1 MIALPVLRCA
11 GCAPLVWAR
20 RYAQHP
26 SGIFGP
32 SGRSCWV
39 VVGAERIAGVEIIHL
54 DKRMKARDWRT
65 FAHRATADNHG
76 RALTESAPPLWQ
88 ATEIDT
94 DGPIGDV
101 RRATLERALADS
113 AATPLGDHT
122 ITITTIDSL
131 KGSPHV

>member
-20 RYAQHP
+20 RYSPHP
-26 SGIFGP
+26 DGIFGP
-32 SGRSCWV
+32 TGRSCWV
-39 VVGAERIAGVEIIHL
+39 VVGAERIAGVEIVHL
-54 DKRMKARDWRT
+54 DERMAARGWRT

-88 ATEIDT
+88 ATEIDD

-101 RRATLERALADS
+101 RRETLARALDDS
-113 AATPLGDHT
+113 SASPYRDHT
-122 ITITTIDSL
+122 ITLTTIDQL
-131 KGSPHV
+131 RESP

>member
-39 VVGAERIAGVEIIHL
+39 VVGAERIAGVEIVHL
-54 DKRMKARDWRT
+54 DERMAARDWRT
-65 FAHRATADNHG
+65 FAHRATADNRG
-76 RALTESAPPLWQ
+76 RALPESAPPLWQ
-88 ATEIDT
+88 ATEIDS

-101 RRATLERALADS
+101 RRKSLEEALEDS
-113 AATPLGDHT
+113 SASPFADHT
-122 ITITTIDSL
+122 ITITTIHQL
-131 KGSPHV
+131 RGSR